1 MADER
6 GSDDRGGTAAQGHR
20 IVVGV
25 DGSASSKSA
34 LAWAAR
40 QAALTGASL
49 EVVAA
54 WGYPVYFGTTPVWP
68 SDFDPQS
75 ITEQSVAEAVDEL
88 RRAYPELDVHTTVE
102 ETDASVALLE
112 AAEGADLLVVGS
124 RGHGAFAGML
134 LGSVSQHCVTHA
146 HCPVVVVRDGK

>member
-1 MADER
+1 MADEPV
-6 GSDDRGGTAAQGHR
+6 DDEERPAADARR

-25 DGSASSKSA
+25 DGSASSKST

-40 QAALTGASL
+40 QATLTGASL
-49 EVVAA
+49 EIVAA

-75 ITEQSVAEAVDEL
+75 ITEQSIAQAVEEL
-88 RRAYPELDVHTTVE
+88 RGTHPGLEVRTRVE
-102 ETDASVALLE
+102 EADASIALLE

-146 HCPVVVVRDGK
+146 HCPVVVVRDRR